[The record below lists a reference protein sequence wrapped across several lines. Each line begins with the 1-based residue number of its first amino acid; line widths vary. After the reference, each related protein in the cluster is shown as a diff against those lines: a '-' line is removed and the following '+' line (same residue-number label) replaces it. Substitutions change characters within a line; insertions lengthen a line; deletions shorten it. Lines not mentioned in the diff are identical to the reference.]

1 MTVDT
6 SSMILEQLRLIR
18 KEIADLRTVT
28 LANADRSRRLER
40 RLEEMRDDIE
50 LMMKAELMGRL
61 GHFETQVENRLDAM
75 SDRIGEIMH
84 GKA

>member
-6 SSMILEQLRLIR
+6 SSLILEQLRLIR

-61 GHFETQVENRLDAM
+61 GHFETQVEARLDAM
-75 SDRIGEIMH
+75 SDRIGEIAH

>member
-75 SDRIGEIMH
+75 SDRIGEIAH

>member
-6 SSMILEQLRLIR
+6 NSLILEQLRLIR

-61 GHFETQVENRLDAM
+61 GHFEAQVENRLDAM
-75 SDRIGEIMH
+75 SDRIGEITH
-84 GKA
+84 NKA